1 MKRILTIALLSV
13 TVTSLALSQKKVEK
27 TNPNSKVEQEVKQVM
42 ADLGKALVARDVAMV
57 ERLLA
62 DDFTFTQ
69 PSSNVT
75 DKARM
80 VEIVKT
86 GSFIYESVEILE
98 SKVRIYGQTAVVN
111 GRFNVVGGS
120 NGQSESRQIRF
131 TSVYVKQKGR
141 WQIVALQSNFIPAPS
156 QGSK

>member
-1 MKRILTIALLSV
+1 MIALLAV
-13 TVTSLALSQKKVEK
+13 MAASLALSQSKAAKVIEPGK
-27 TNPNSKVEQEVKQVM
+27 AEREAKQVM
-42 ADLGKALVARDVAMV
+42 ADLGKALVARDVAMI

-86 GSFIYESVEILE
+86 GSFIYESIEILE
-98 SKVRIYGQTAVVN
+98 SKVRIYGGTAVVN
-111 GRFNVVGGS
+111 GRFNVVGGT

-141 WQIVALQSNFIPAPS
+141 WQIVALQSNFIPPPS